1 MGKQQIKNFIRLIKK
16 IAGKTNFLRSFMIK
30 LKEGGK
36 KNEEN
41 IL

>member
-16 IAGKTNFLRSFMIK
+16 IAGKINFLRSFMIE
-30 LKEGGK
+30 LKEGK